1 MMPPV
6 SVYSLN
12 VSVVGLKCFVVK
24 SAEQEKHIKHPRRGK
39 GTCADP
45 ATVDE
50 SKGKFIP
57 LRTESKQ

>member
-1 MMPPV
+1 M
-6 SVYSLN
+6 
-12 VSVVGLKCFVVK
+12 SVVGLKCFVVK